1 MPFCGLFLMVLLTQL
16 TAVLRAGY
24 RVYWHNF
31 CSFYLCFNRRT
42 NARRSWLFMSESVT
56 LLVDYLHAEAIEVV
70 KSRVALS
77 ASFFE
82 LIFVLYYIK
91 LEARILS
98 RSQSINLST
107 WSEMFLILIWSCM
120 QKTVDIWS
128 ESTISETAT
137 SDSGYSFAPQYRER
151 HRFPQESIKWNI
163 VMMTFQFHSYCGL

>member
-1 MPFCGLFLMVLLTQL
+1 
-16 TAVLRAGY
+16 
-24 RVYWHNF
+24 
-31 CSFYLCFNRRT
+31 
-42 NARRSWLFMSESVT
+42 MSESVT

-107 WSEMFLILIWSCM
+107 
-120 QKTVDIWS
+120 
-128 ESTISETAT
+128 
-137 SDSGYSFAPQYRER
+137 
-151 HRFPQESIKWNI
+151 
-163 VMMTFQFHSYCGL
+163 